1 MQGNIHSFPPNIDPQ
16 VFALLAALVGSA
28 LSGDFDA
35 YEQSSIGN
43 WLMLV
48 GEYMLTAAAQQ
59 QLIEARIQNFNINI
73 NSREYK
79 NGGSFY
85 ANNGKSNQNQR
96 DEVDFLLNA
105 IEDIKNELE
114 NIKRNN
120 KI

>member
-48 GEYMLTAAAQQ
+48 GEYMLEFKI
-59 QLIEARIQNFNINI
+59 LISISI
-73 NSREYK
+73 
-79 NGGSFY
+79 
-85 ANNGKSNQNQR
+85 
-96 DEVDFLLNA
+96 V
-105 IEDIKNELE
+105 E
-114 NIKRNN
+114 NIKMAVVSMRIMERVI
-120 KI
+120 KIKEMK

>member
-1 MQGNIHSFPPNIDPQ
+1 MQGHIHSFPPNIDPQ

-96 DEVDFLLNA
+96 DEVDFLLQA
-105 IEDIKNELE
+105 VKKLQEELE
-114 NIKRNN
+114 AFK
-120 KI
+120 K